1 VFPLVEHQQQEAVN
15 VMCGICGL
23 VWFDPAK
30 PVDACMVDRMTSTLV
45 HRGPDAAGRW
55 VDRNAGLGFRRLSII
70 DLSDRGNQPFAN
82 ETGAIHLVC
91 NGEIY
96 NSGKL
101 RQELIGLGHRFVSES
116 DCETALHAY
125 EEYGLDFVDR
135 LDGMFAVAVFDA
147 SRQRLVLVRDR
158 LGIKPLYYRVGN
170 DSVRF
175 GSELKAILA
184 DPAVPRDIDP
194 LAVSLYLTRDVIP
207 APYTIYRGIEKLLPG
222 EMLVAD
228 LAHGPAAVSRRQYW
242 RPEFRP
248 REGWTEA
255 RFVEALRERLRE
267 AVRSHLV
274 SDVPVGIFISGG
286 VDSSAVLAQMRS
298 LSTARMQGFTIGFD
312 DVVNDESGIARRL
325 ANDWHVDHR
334 ERRLSSGTAVELLQ
348 SLVHFFDE
356 PFGDTSSVPTFLVS
370 KLASEHVKVVLS
382 GDGGDELFGGY
393 LTSSEARNLEM
404 AGSLPQSLRRGA
416 AGLIGRVWPA
426 ISLQKLRLP
435 TWLLMASLRDH
446 LFDDSVYM
454 MIQPEY
460 RASRESLLST
470 YDRLRP
476 QLEPLSPLN
485 AYFAGLVAQYLQDD
499 ILTKV
504 DRASSAHGLEVRVPL
519 LDHHLVS
526 LAASIPPHL
535 RFAGGT
541 PKYIF
546 REAIRPDVPP
556 SIMAHPKRGFGMP
569 PSYHRIQSWHDALV
583 RFRDENPLL
592 DGIVDFSGQA
602 RWSGGLTWR
611 VLCLG
616 AWLSH
621 QAQQQQMRP

>member
-1 VFPLVEHQQQEAVN
+1 
-15 VMCGICGL
+15 M
-23 VWFDPAK
+23 VWFDPAT
-30 PVDACMVDRMTSTLV
+30 PVNAGLVDRMTSTLV

-82 ETGAIHLVC
+82 ETGTIHLVC

-96 NSGKL
+96 NFREL
-101 RQELIGLGHRFVSES
+101 RQELIGLGHRFASES

-135 LDGMFAVAVFDA
+135 LDGMFALAIFDVP
-147 SRQRLVLVRDR
+147 RQRLVLARDR
-158 LGIKPLYYRVGN
+158 LGIKPLSYRVGN
-170 DSVRF
+170 DGIRF
-175 GSELKAILA
+175 GSEMKAILA
-184 DPAVPRDIDP
+184 DPAVPRDVDP
-194 LAVSLYLTRDVIP
+194 FAVSLYFTRDVIP
-207 APYTIYRGIEKLLPG
+207 APFSIYRGIEKLLPG

-228 LAHGPAAVSRRQYW
+228 LARGPAAVSRRQYW
-242 RPEFRP
+242 RPDFQP
-248 REGWTEA
+248 RWDWTEA
-255 RFVEALRERLRE
+255 RFVEEIRASLRE
-267 AVRSHLV
+267 AVRTHLV
-274 SDVPVGIFISGG
+274 SDVPVGIFLSGG
-286 VDSSAVLAQMRS
+286 LDSTAVLAQMRS
-298 LSTARMQGFTIGFD
+298 LSSAPLQGFTIGFD
-312 DVVNDESGIARRL
+312 DAENDESGIARQL
-325 ANDWHVDHR
+325 ARDWHVDHR
-334 ERRLSSGTAVELLQ
+334 ERRLSSRDAVEVLQ
-348 SLVHFFDE
+348 SLVPFFDE

-393 LTSSEARNLEM
+393 LTSREARNLEI
-404 AGSLPQSLRRGA
+404 AGSLPQPLRRGA
-416 AGLIGRVWPA
+416 SGLLGQFWPA

-446 LFDDSVYM
+446 LFDDSVYTA
-454 MIQPEY
+454 IRPEY
-460 RASRESLLST
+460 RASREALLSA

-504 DRASSAHGLEVRVPL
+504 DRASSAHGLETRVPL

-526 LAASIPPHL
+526 LAASVPPHL

-541 PKYIF
+541 PKHIF
-546 REAIRPDVPP
+546 REAIRTDVPP
-556 SIMAHPKRGFGMP
+556 FIMSHPKRGFGMP
-569 PSYHRIQSWHDALV
+569 PSYHNIQSWHDAIA

-611 VLCLG
+611 VLCFG
-616 AWLSH
+616 AWFSH
-621 QAQQQQMRP
+621 QAQHRQMMP